1 MNKQRNDSCEAYK
14 KAGREDLLKKEQEEI
29 SIINN
34 FLPKQM
40 SDEETKNI
48 CKKVIENLQAKS
60 IKDMGKV
67 MGALKKE
74 YGDVLDF
81 SKVSNLIKEFL
92 K

>member
-1 MNKQRNDSCEAYK
+1 MIRAKLTK

-48 CKKVIENLQAKS
+48 CKKGSENHQAK
-60 IKDMGKV
+60 I
-67 MGALKKE
+67 
-74 YGDVLDF
+74 Y
-81 SKVSNLIKEFL
+81 
-92 K
+92 